1 MAAFYHVACV
11 SLVSYAFSSI
21 SVKFRVTNQQWNS
34 LGHFT
39 LSSLSICVKPKPIV
53 SSKVKVMLLICLEI
67 ALLKVIHT
75 L

>member
-1 MAAFYHVACV
+1 M
-11 SLVSYAFSSI
+11 
-21 SVKFRVTNQQWNS
+21 VTNQQWNS

-53 SSKVKVMLLICLEI
+53 SSQVKVMLFICLEI